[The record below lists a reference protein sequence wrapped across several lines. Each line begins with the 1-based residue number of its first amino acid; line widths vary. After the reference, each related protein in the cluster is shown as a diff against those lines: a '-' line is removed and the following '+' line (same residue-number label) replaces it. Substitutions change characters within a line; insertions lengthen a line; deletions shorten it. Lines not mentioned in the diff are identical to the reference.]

1 MSKPRLIALLLLLT
15 LLSGCALLPDQID
28 LTKDWSASKLYL
40 EAKESQSNGDY
51 VSALDYLQKL
61 EARFPFGRYA
71 MQAQLDTAY
80 IHYRDNEPDSAIA
93 AADRF
98 IKLHPMSEFAAYAY
112 YLKGIVNFNR
122 NSGFL
127 DDVFPTDP
135 SQRDPGATLT
145 AFNDFGALV
154 RRFPNSKYAADAR
167 KRMIYLRNNM
177 AKHEL
182 HAADY
187 YMRRGAYLAAANRA
201 SKVVKNYQRSSSVK
215 RALEIMIEAYNELG
229 LTLLSADTQQVL
241 ELNLGTGRFVSDE
254 LPESEW
260 SFGRKIWNWFGLD
273 KS

>member
-1 MSKPRLIALLLLLT
+1 MSKLRLTPLLLLLT
-15 LLSGCALLPDQID
+15 LFTGCALLPDQID
-28 LTKDWSASKLYL
+28 ETKDWSASKLYL

-51 VSALDYLQKL
+51 LSALDYLQKL

-80 IHYRDNEPDSAIA
+80 IHYRNSEPDSAIA

-98 IKLHPMSEFAAYAY
+98 IKLHPMSEFSAYAY
-112 YLKGIVNFNR
+112 YLKGLINFNR

-145 AFNDFGALV
+145 SFNDFNELI
-154 RRFPNSKYAADAR
+154 RRFPESKYAADAR

-177 AKHEL
+177 AKYEL

-201 SKVVKNYQRSSSVK
+201 SKVVQSYQRSTSVK
-215 RALEIMIEAYNELG
+215 RALEIMVEAYNKLG
-229 LTLLSADTQQVL
+229 LTDLAGDAQQVL
-241 ELNLGTGRFVSDE
+241 TMNLGTGRFVSDDT
-254 LPESEW
+254 PKSEW
-260 SFGRKIWNWFGLD
+260 SLGRKIWDWFGLD
-273 KS
+273 ES